1 MPFQQIPGLEY
12 GLISFDKDG
21 KERTDDND
29 GIHGVFSQ
37 TLLAKV
43 KAEKPSDVFL
53 FSHGW
58 KGDMPSAIDQYNRW
72 IGAMWK
78 LEADRKRMGDSF
90 NPMFI
95 GLHWPSQPWGDESMG
110 GAVSFASDAE
120 PAPVVDADALFA
132 EAVEQFGDSAEVVGA
147 LTILFKQWKENP
159 SAIVVPDE
167 SLAAY
172 QTIADA
178 IGFNAGGGPDSPP
191 DEEGAALDP
200 QAAATANRIVEAGAQ
215 FGLGSA
221 LSGIGAG
228 IKKGILGGLRQLS
241 FWTMK
246 KRARTIG
253 EKGMHD
259 FVKAILAAGD
269 SHVHLMGHSFGCV
282 VVSSILGGPDAKG
295 SFPRKIASVM
305 LAQGAVS
312 LWCWGAKVKTL
323 DKPGYFHN
331 IVKSSCVE
339 GPVLTTR
346 SINDKAVGL
355 AYPAAVALV
364 GQASFDPDP
373 PIEQLPLL
381 GGTGAFG
388 LQGTDVSESLEML
401 DVSGSYPFKKNRVYN
416 LQGNKFIPSHNGIDG
431 PQVAHAIWEAAL
443 VGRS

>member
-1 MPFQQIPGLEY
+1 MPFLQIPGLEY

-29 GIHGVFSQ
+29 GIHGIFSD

-72 IGAMWK
+72 IGAMWN
-78 LEADRKRMGDSF
+78 LEADRNRMGAGFS
-90 NPMFI
+90 PLFI

-110 GAVSFASDAE
+110 GAESFSSAAQ

-132 EAVEQFGDSAEVVGA
+132 EAVEQFGDSPEVVNA
-147 LTILFKQWKENP
+147 LTVLFGQWKENP

-178 IGFNAGGGPDSPP
+178 IGFNAGAGPDAPP

-200 QAAATANRIVEAGAQ
+200 QAAATANRILESGAQ
-215 FGLGSA
+215 FGIGSTV
-221 LSGIGAG
+221 SGIGNG
-228 IKKGILGGLRQLS
+228 IRKGILGGLRQLS

-246 KRARTIG
+246 KRGRTIG
-253 EKGMHD
+253 ETGMHN
-259 FVKAILAAGD
+259 FVKAILAAGN

-282 VVSSILGGPDAKG
+282 VVSSILGGPGGKG
-295 SFPRKIASVM
+295 TFPRKIASTM

-312 LWCWGAKVKTL
+312 LWSWGAKIKDL

-331 IVKSSCVE
+331 VMTNGWVE

-364 GQASFDPDP
+364 GQADFATDP
-373 PIEQLPLL
+373 PIDQLPLF
-381 GGTGAFG
+381 GGTGAYG
-388 LQGTDVSESLEML
+388 LQGTNVSESLDML
-401 DVSGSYPFKKNRVYN
+401 DTSGTYPFQKHRIYN
-416 LQGNKFIPSHNGIDG
+416 LQGSKFIPSHNGIDG
-431 PQVAHAIWEAAL
+431 PQVAHAIWEAAIA
-443 VGRS
+443 GRS